1 MKLNTYILA
10 QSLSFPVENHSRSN
24 IFYRP
29 LEYCMIWTP
38 DIALH
43 MECIYILYASELSG
57 LKLPEGQISLICI
70 GKPEPDGRHD
80 EADILYVPSYL
91 SREMILAHISEL
103 FRRYSDYEIY
113 LKQFCLNGKSYR
125 DLEQRLFDVFQMP
138 ILVLG
143 EFHEVLMLSQEG
155 SRFYR
160 SQLFRS
166 ADTDFLPE
174 QLEQALCS
182 LRPDKEGFC
191 QGITAEQI
199 PFLSYSIER
208 PNLNTQII
216 LLDLCQRLSLRER
229 ILLHHLGP
237 YILKYREFFYVNRYQ
252 NLQKFHS
259 EITRYLNNYDDQAE
273 CPESIL
279 KIRKKIGWSE
289 KDQLICII
297 IHSNI
302 FQASSD
308 YIVPTIQLLA
318 DHTFILD
325 SGRNI
330 YLCNLTQAGIGQK
343 GLTNTLTA
351 ALEKTLYI
359 AGVSSEFTVFSNF
372 PAYVL
377 QAKAALEM
385 GYRLDYIKR
394 VYHYQDYVCDY
405 LIRHGAYS
413 LPLSSVLPEGIKDIL
428 EYDRSHHTEYYPTLV
443 SYSRHDMKLKD
454 TAGDLKIHTSTLK
467 YRLQKIKTMLK
478 MDIYEPDNKLYL
490 GIIFFLLESPS

>member
-80 EADILYVPSYL
+80 EEDILYVPSYL

-191 QGITAEQI
+191 GSRVS
-199 PFLSYSIER
+199 FF
-208 PNLNTQII
+208 
-216 LLDLCQRLSLRER
+216 SLRSR
-229 ILLHHLGP
+229 I
-237 YILKYREFFYVNRYQ
+237 I
-252 NLQKFHS
+252 
-259 EITRYLNNYDDQAE
+259 
-273 CPESIL
+273 PE
-279 KIRKKIGWSE
+279 K
-289 KDQLICII
+289 
-297 IHSNI
+297 
-302 FQASSD
+302 
-308 YIVPTIQLLA
+308 
-318 DHTFILD
+318 
-325 SGRNI
+325 
-330 YLCNLTQAGIGQK
+330 
-343 GLTNTLTA
+343 NTLNPVWTA
-351 ALEKTLYI
+351 
-359 AGVSSEFTVFSNF
+359 
-372 PAYVL
+372 
-377 QAKAALEM
+377 
-385 GYRLDYIKR
+385 
-394 VYHYQDYVCDY
+394 
-405 LIRHGAYS
+405 
-413 LPLSSVLPEGIKDIL
+413 
-428 EYDRSHHTEYYPTLV
+428 
-443 SYSRHDMKLKD
+443 
-454 TAGDLKIHTSTLK
+454 
-467 YRLQKIKTMLK
+467 
-478 MDIYEPDNKLYL
+478 
-490 GIIFFLLESPS
+490 